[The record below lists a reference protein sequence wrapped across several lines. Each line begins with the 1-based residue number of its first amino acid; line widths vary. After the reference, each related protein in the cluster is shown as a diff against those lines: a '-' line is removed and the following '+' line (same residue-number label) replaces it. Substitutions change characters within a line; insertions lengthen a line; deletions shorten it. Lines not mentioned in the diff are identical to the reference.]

1 MRDVPGEILLAIIVN
16 LVPNRA
22 GAYFMLEMNG
32 TSKIK
37 TSQFNPSVRRN
48 FQSDLFI

>member
-1 MRDVPGEILLAIIVN
+1 MRDVLGEILLEIIVN

-22 GAYFMLEMNG
+22 GAYFMLGINA

-37 TSQFNPSVRRN
+37 TSQFNSSGRRN